1 MPVETTSKN
10 SINMSSLH
18 PITSIKIGTACAQ
31 IKQTEHDDLTIF
43 EIQST
48 CAAVFTRNAFCAAPV
63 TIAKQHLASTNPRFL
78 LINSGNANA
87 GTGEQ
92 GLSDAIAS
100 CQALAD
106 LTGCAV
112 NEILPFS
119 TGVIGLQLPVE
130 KIRTALPIAL
140 ANAKTQ
146 NWEKAAK
153 AIMTTDTVPKA
164 ISVQNTYK
172 GKTITVTGIAKG
184 AGMIKPNMATML
196 AFIGTDITAPK
207 TVLQACLN
215 QAINRSFN
223 RITIDG
229 DTSTNDACLLI
240 GNENGSLN
248 IESTEHPAYQLFCQT
263 VTEVCIKLAK
273 SIVRDGEG
281 ATKFITISIEQG
293 KSEQE
298 CLNVAYTI
306 AHSPLVKT
314 AFFASDPN
322 WGRILAAVGRTELE
336 NLDINAI
343 QIYLDDTCIVEKGG
357 IATSY
362 TEKKGQSV
370 MAKPE
375 IQIRVLLGRGNYQET
390 VWTSDLSYE
399 YVRINAEYRT

>member
-1 MPVETTSKN
+1 MST
-10 SINMSSLH
+10 SIN
-18 PITSIKIGTACAQ
+18 PIAGIKIGTACAK
-31 IKQTEHDDLTIF
+31 IKQTQYDDLTIF
-43 EIQST
+43 QIQST

-92 GLSDAIAS
+92 GIRDAIA
-100 CQALAD
+100 CCRALAD
-106 LTGCAV
+106 LTGCAI
-112 NEILPFS
+112 NEVLPFS
-119 TGVIGLQLPVE
+119 TGVIGSALPVE
-130 KIRTALPIAL
+130 KICTALPIAL
-140 ANAKTQ
+140 ANTETKG
-146 NWEKAAK
+146 WEKAAK

-164 ISVQNTYK
+164 VSVQNTIQ

-184 AGMIKPNMATML
+184 AGMIKPDMATML
-196 AFIGTDITAPK
+196 AFIATDVTAPK

-215 QAINRSFN
+215 HAVNRSFN

-240 GNENGSLN
+240 GNKNGSLS
-248 IESTEHPAYQLFCQT
+248 IDSIEHPAYKPFCQT
-263 VTEVCIKLAK
+263 VTEVCIKLAQA
-273 SIVRDGEG
+273 IVRDGEG

-293 KSEQE
+293 SSEQE

-322 WGRILAAVGRTELE
+322 WGRILAAVGRTGLE

-343 QIYLDDTCIVEKGG
+343 QIYLDDICIVENGG
-357 IATSY
+357 IAASY
-362 TEKKGQSV
+362 TEKKGQTV

-375 IQIRVLLGRGNYQET
+375 IQIRVLLGRGNSQET

>member
-1 MPVETTSKN
+1 MSTSLN
-10 SINMSSLH
+10 
-18 PITSIKIGTACAQ
+18 PIAGIKIGTACAE
-31 IKQTEHDDLTIF
+31 IKQTQHDDLTLF
-43 EIQST
+43 QLQGT

-92 GLSDAIAS
+92 GIRDALAC

-119 TGVIGLQLPVE
+119 TGVIGSPLPVA

-140 ANAKTQ
+140 ANTETKG
-146 NWEKAAK
+146 WEKAAK

-164 ISVQNTYK
+164 VSVQQPIQ
-172 GKTITVTGIAKG
+172 GKTITVTGISKG
-184 AGMIKPNMATML
+184 AGMIKPDMATML
-196 AFIGTDITAPK
+196 AFIATDVTAPK

-215 QAINRSFN
+215 QAVNRSFN

-240 GNENGSLN
+240 GSDKDNGSLS
-248 IESTEHPAYQLFCQT
+248 IDSTEHPAYEPFCQI
-263 VTEVCIKLAK
+263 VTEVCIKLAQA
-273 SIVRDGEG
+273 IVRDGEG

-293 KSEQE
+293 SSEQE

-322 WGRILAAVGRTELE
+322 WGRILAAVGRTGLE

-343 QIYLDDTCIVEKGG
+343 QIYLDDICIVENGG
-357 IATSY
+357 MAASY
-362 TEKKGQSV
+362 TEKQGQTV

-375 IQIRVLLGRGNYQET
+375 IQIRVLLGRGNSQET